1 MATSD
6 APGNHPFAADVQ
18 ANDDNHG
25 GPGCRLGGA
34 CRVRTVHVGGQCI
47 AARRAHI
54 QGPRC
59 CLPLGLPSTAECHSR
74 PASPVA
80 VPGLGFVSQSYVAAV
95 DLAPAGC
102 PAGTQ
107 KILSYPARLIV
118 KDRGQI
124 FIAVAASSSCADAGV
139 PLLSV
144 AQSFTITGGTGAF
157 AGASGS
163 GIVSRTHVGCCPG
176 FGTDNWNGT
185 ITAPG
190 FVADLTPPTIKGVHD
205 RVVHAPAAAE
215 HIRVSYNVTA
225 LDAVDGALRP
235 TCRPRS
241 GSRFRVGRRTTVRCS
256 VSDRSANLRRAR
268 FRINV
273 RRG

>member
-1 MATSD
+1 MFKRALTIVAILAAASAALFAFAPATSADSASLQVSLQWRGGD
-6 APGNHPFAADVQ
+6 AACPSGYPATTECHP
-18 ANDDNHG
+18 HPG
-25 GPGCRLGGA
+25 GPA
-34 CRVRTVHVGGQCI
+34 AVR
-47 AARRAHI
+47 
-54 QGPRC
+54 
-59 CLPLGLPSTAECHSR
+59 
-74 PASPVA
+74 
-80 VPGLGFVSQSYVAAV
+80 GLGFVSQSYSLAV

-102 PAGTQ
+102 PDGTQ
-107 KILSYPARLIV
+107 KALAYPAQLNV
-118 KDRGQI
+118 KDRGKI
-124 FIAVAASSSCADAGV
+124 LLSVAASNTCAGFGV

-144 AQSFTITGGTGAF
+144 AQSFTITGGTSVF

-163 GIVSRTHVGCCPG
+163 GIVTRSHVGCCPG

-190 FVADLTPPTIKGVHD
+190 FVVDLTPPTIKGAHN
-205 RVVHAPAAAE
+205 RVVHAPPTARR
-215 HIRVSYNVTA
+215 IRVRYRITA
-225 LDAVDGALRP
+225 LDAIDGALRP

-268 FRINV
+268 FGVIV

>member
-1 MATSD
+1 MSK
-6 APGNHPFAADVQ
+6 
-18 ANDDNHG
+18 
-25 GPGCRLGGA
+25 
-34 CRVRTVHVGGQCI
+34 RTVTVVGSVV
-47 AARRAHI
+47 AASAV
-54 QGPRC
+54 
-59 CLPLGLPSTAECHSR
+59 LVALAPSISADTASLHAALTFRGVGAACPSGYPSSAECHSR
-74 PASPVA
+74 TAGPVA
-80 VPGLGFVSQSYVAAV
+80 VSGLGFVSQSYVAAV
-95 DLAPAGC
+95 DLVPVGC

-107 KILSYPARLIV
+107 KILSYPSRLIV

-124 FIAVAASSSCADAGV
+124 FIAVAASSTCADVGV

-163 GIVSRTHVGCCPG
+163 GVVSRTHVGCCPG

-190 FVADLTPPTIKGVHD
+190 FVVDLRPPTIRGAHN
-205 RVVHAPAAAE
+205 RVVHAAAPAKR
-215 HIRVSYNVTA
+215 IPVKYRVSA

-235 TCRPRS
+235 TCRTRS

-256 VSDRSANLRRAR
+256 VSDRSANLSRAE
-268 FRINV
+268 FRVTV